1 MLSLYI
7 HRGEDTP
14 GRKID
19 LTEILIVLF
28 SIPFFT
34 PEGLTYTNLSFI
46 LSMFRNAQKVVC
58 LFIILLYCLQILQ
71 QRRISIKR
79 FDLMTICVVVL
90 CAVQWITTKLNSGD
104 MATAI
109 LRCCILLASYVV
121 VADLVRRKPKAGIRT
136 LYLLFLAVFII
147 NLIALL
153 ALYSSHGFRSAGDYW
168 LFGQKNAMRNIIF
181 PTILL
186 AFLNDRVNRNK
197 IITFSTILISGLSLL
212 SLILVEST
220 TSVVLCLM
228 ILGLNFWQIFFK
240 NMILDLKKTIVI
252 FLFVSIT
259 VVLVRNFTFV
269 SYFVTVFL
277 GKDLTF
283 TSRIYI
289 WDSALKGILK
299 SPLWG
304 TGIQILERTGLNV
317 GKYFFASHAHNA
329 LLDVF
334 YKNGIFGFL
343 STCVMY
349 VLSCVNVI
357 RLKKNPI
364 AILLGTV
371 LGAFLLAGIVGEL
384 WSYGFYI
391 VLFLAYILP
400 KTEVIS
406 GLHLDV
412 GKFEKKGLRYLETN
426 GLWRS
431 E

>member
-1 MLSLYI
+1 MISLYI
-7 HRGEDTP
+7 HRGEDAS
-14 GRKID
+14 GRKIN

-34 PEGLTYTNLSFI
+34 PEGLTYTSFGVI
-46 LSMFRNAQKVVC
+46 LTMFRNAQKFVC
-58 LFIILLYCLQILQ
+58 LFIILLYFLKFLLQK
-71 QRRISIKR
+71 RISIKQL
-79 FDLMTICVVVL
+79 DLMTITVVVL
-90 CAVQWITTKLNSGD
+90 CAVLWLTTRISDGD
-104 MATAI
+104 MSTAM
-109 LRCCILLASYVV
+109 LRCCILLTAYVV
-121 VADLVRRKPKAGIRT
+121 VADLVRRKPKAGIQT
-136 LYLLFLAVFII
+136 LYVLFLVAFAL
-147 NLIALL
+147 NLIVLL
-153 ALYSSHGFRSAGDYW
+153 ALYSRHGFRSAGDYW

-186 AFLNDRVNRNK
+186 AFLNDRINRNK
-197 IITFSTILISGLSLL
+197 AITVSTVLVSVLSLF
-212 SLILVEST
+212 SLILAEST
-220 TSVVLCLM
+220 TSVVLCLL

-240 NMILDLKKTIVI
+240 NTILDLKKIIII

-259 VVLVRNFTFV
+259 VVLARNFMFV
-269 SYFVTVFL
+269 SYFVTTIL

-289 WDSALKGILK
+289 WDAAVKGILK

-304 TGIQILERTGLNV
+304 TGIQTLEHTGLNV

-349 VLSCVNVI
+349 VLSCVSVI

-400 KTEVIS
+400 KTEAIS
-406 GLHLDV
+406 
-412 GKFEKKGLRYLETN
+412 KK
-426 GLWRS
+426 
-431 E
+431 